1 MLDEHLTK
9 KLKQILFKKSPSKEE
24 LDLCL
29 KVKVIQIIV
38 TNQTLSGLVF
48 EAIYQSVVM
57 NSIKCGQKIMYTCT
71 KWVR

>member
-29 KVKVIQIIV
+29 KVKFIQIEV
-38 TNQTLSGLVF
+38 TNQTLSGLVL
-48 EAIYQSVVM
+48 EGIYPIVVM
-57 NSIKCGQKIMYTCT
+57 NSVKCSQKIMYTY
-71 KWVR
+71 